1 MKIGILS
8 DTHDN
13 ITNINRALDWFKDK
27 GISFFIHAGD
37 YIAPFS
43 LRPYFDKGFDFI
55 GVFGNNDGEK
65 EGLVKISRGKIFS
78 PPYLFNLCK
87 RDILIVHDLSQT
99 KSDTSN
105 ISIVIFGHTHKPQIF
120 RKDKTLFVN
129 SGEVCGWLTGRITI
143 GILDLERIEAEIIE
157 LNF

>member
-13 ITNINRALDWFKDK
+13 ITNINRALDWLKNK
-27 GISFFIHAGD
+27 GINFFIHAGD

-65 EGLVKISRGKIFS
+65 EGLGKISKGKIFP
-78 PPYLFNLCK
+78 PPYLFNLYQ
-87 RDILIVHDLSQT
+87 RDILVVHDLSQA
-99 KSDTSN
+99 KPHIFN
-105 ISIVIFGHTHKPQIF
+105 ISVVIFGHTHKPQTF
-120 RKDKTLFVN
+120 REGKTLFIN
-129 SGEVCGWLTGRITI
+129 PGETCGWLTGKATI
-143 GILDLERIEAEIIE
+143 GILDLEKIEAEIIE
-157 LNF
+157 LN